1 MTKDERGQPQIHV
14 MVSFVCPTGP
24 RSPPDCC
31 GSVVHPKA
39 AVHSEHLHP
48 LPVSMWEPLGHH
60 PVHLCFATHT
70 HILFSSL
77 TASSLPS
84 IRLDRPCFVMTA
96 SCESPVR
103 TYERFTVTYT
113 LLNNLQDFLAVRLV
127 WTPEHAQAGR
137 LLPGRPKKGRGKK
150 EVIEVGDLCQAAL
163 ALYLGGL
170 MSQMESLERQNDLR
184 ALTLELGSPVCLIYT
199 PAIY

>member
-1 MTKDERGQPQIHV
+1 MGEGTSPSGHHTQVIFLLIP
-14 MVSFVCPTGP
+14 PTGP
-24 RSPPDCC
+24 RGSPDCC
-31 GSVVHPKA
+31 GSVVHTEVALHP
-39 AVHSEHLHP
+39 EHLYP
-48 LPVSMWEPLGHH
+48 LPVSLWDTPPNAPHWTPSCSSL
-60 PVHLCFATHT
+60 FRNT
-70 HILFSSL
+70 HILLPSLSL

-137 LLPGRPKKGRGKK
+137 
-150 EVIEVGDLCQAAL
+150 
-163 ALYLGGL
+163 
-170 MSQMESLERQNDLR
+170 
-184 ALTLELGSPVCLIYT
+184 
-199 PAIY
+199 